1 MKIATFAVALALAWS
16 SASAHA
22 HDYKAGG
29 LLIDHPWARATP
41 QGTTVGAGYL
51 TVRNRGKTAD
61 RLLSAATPIAGK
73 VEIHQMAVKD
83 GVATMRPV
91 EGGIPIAPGKSIEL
105 KAGGY
110 HLMLMDLKEPLK
122 AGEKVPGSVVFE
134 KAGKVEVEFVV
145 EAIGAKAPQ
154 GHSR

>member
-1 MKIATFAVALALAWS
+1 MNLRMLAMVLAIA
-16 SASAHA
+16 ASAAPAGA
-22 HDYKAGG
+22 HDYKAQR

-41 QGTTVGAGYL
+41 QGTMVGAGYL

-61 RLLSAATPIAGK
+61 RLLSAATPVAGK
-73 VEIHQMAVKD
+73 VEIHEMAVKD

-91 EGGIPIAPGKSIEL
+91 EGGISIAPGKSVEL
-105 KAGGY
+105 KPGGY
-110 HLMLMDLKEPLK
+110 HLMFMDLKAPLK
-122 AGEKVPGSVVFE
+122 AGENVPGSVVFE

-145 EAIGAKAPQ
+145 EAIGAKAPR